1 MSKSIILKDKEMR
14 EEFVGVFNKWIQE
27 VPAFM
32 LTPILENL
40 LNSARQI
47 ADAQIQQELEKESEV
62 TDDGNITEGTESD

>member
-1 MSKSIILKDKEMR
+1 MPKSIILKDKEMR

-27 VPAFM
+27 MPAFM

-47 ADAQIQQELEKESEV
+47 ADAQLQQELEKESEV
-62 TDDGNITEGTESD
+62 TEDEELRE

>member
-27 VPAFM
+27 VPALM
-32 LTPILENL
+32 LTPMLENL
-40 LNSARQI
+40 LNSARQV

-62 TDDGNITEGTESD
+62 TEDEKLRE